1 MPILRL
7 KEIRDLSSEDR
18 VARLEDFRTELVRL
32 KTMIGAG
39 GTIENTAR
47 VRQLRK
53 VIAKILTIE
62 HEEKLE
68 ANRPKPKPKKPEAKK
83 NERKKTE
90 TKKTEAKK
98 AETEKTETKKRRKKK
113 ETKEE
118 TE

>member
-18 VARLEDFRTELVRL
+18 IARLGDFRTELVRL

-39 GTIENTAR
+39 GTIENPAR

-68 ANRPKPKPKKPEAKK
+68 ANKPKPKPKKIEVKK
-83 NERKKTE
+83 SEGKKTE
-90 TKKTEAKK
+90 PKK
-98 AETEKTETKKRRKKK
+98 AETEKAETKKRRKKA
-113 ETKEE
+113 E
-118 TE
+118 